1 MHPTAPVGI
10 DQWSKGGYTNANNGE
25 DDITIIT
32 NALGARVSATAAC
45 TKTCPYRDLSTV
57 RSTTVAT
64 SPTATITCAGGAHSY
79 PVRIRRRY
87 MLSVAVPIHGNM
99 KFQVAIARA
108 QLNNGQWVSSGGFT
122 NLGSN
127 DAYSSRA
134 FTYTAP
140 SSLQVGSYM
149 VRILSIA
156 EPGSST
162 TYAFPVYGSIG
173 SYTLSIKNG
182 I

>member
-1 MHPTAPVGI
+1 LHPTAPVGI
-10 DQWSKGGYTNANNGE
+10 DQWSKGEYTSANNGE

-32 NALGARVSATAAC
+32 NAVGPRVSTTAAC
-45 TKTCPYRDLSTV
+45 TRTFPYRDLSSV
-57 RSTTVAT
+57 RSTTAVP
-64 SPTATITCAGGAHSY
+64 SPRATITCAGGAHSY

-87 MLSVAVPIHGNM
+87 RLSVAVPIHGNM

-108 QLNNGQWVSSGGFT
+108 EYINGQYVPSGGFT

-127 DAYSSRA
+127 DAYSSGT
-134 FTYTAP
+134 FTYTA
-140 SSLQVGSYM
+140 SSRLTQGNYI

-173 SYTLSIKNG
+173 SYTLSIMNG
-182 I
+182 F